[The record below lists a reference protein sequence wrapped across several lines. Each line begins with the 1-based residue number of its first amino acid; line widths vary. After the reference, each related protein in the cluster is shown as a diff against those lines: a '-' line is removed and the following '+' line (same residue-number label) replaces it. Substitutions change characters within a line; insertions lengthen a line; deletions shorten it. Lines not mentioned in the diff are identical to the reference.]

1 MISGIFGK
9 TKPINFIILL
19 GFLFLFY
26 WFVHFVLYEN
36 HYEPEQLVVKFV
48 VLGVLLFS
56 VFIVD
61 FIVKRN
67 QITATN
73 SFAILY
79 YTLLI
84 VVFPEVLLDDNV
96 VFCSFFLLL
105 AIRRLI
111 SLKSLKNIK
120 LKVFDATIWTLI
132 ASLFYDWAIIYL
144 ILVCIA
150 IYFYE
155 PKNIKNWL
163 VPLTGILAIGIIVLC
178 FLIVTD
184 NLDFLKNHYQFSFK
198 VDIIAYWM
206 NSTKPAIYAIITI
219 ITATLAFVKMGKLGV
234 GKIITMRLIAISLAL
249 GLIVTFLKTTNETY
263 PVLITFFPGAIFLAK
278 YVELIKK
285 ETLREIVLIVSV
297 VAPFL
302 ILMTEMILK

>member
-9 TKPINFIILL
+9 TKPINFILLL

-36 HYEPEQLVVKFV
+36 HYEPEQLVIKFV

-67 QITATN
+67 QITTTN
-73 SFAILY
+73 SYAILY

-84 VVFPEVLLDDNV
+84 VVFPEVLLDDNA

-105 AIRRLI
+105 ATRRLI

-132 ASLFYDWAIIYL
+132 ASLFYDWAILYL

-163 VPLTGILAIGIIVLC
+163 VPLTGILAIGIIAIC
-178 FLIVTD
+178 FLIITD
-184 NLDFLKNHYQFSFK
+184 NLDFLKNHYQFSFN
-198 VDIIAYWM
+198 VDIIAYWI
-206 NSTKPAIYAIITI
+206 NSTKLAIYGIITI
-219 ITATLAFVKMGKLGV
+219 ITGSLVFIKMGKLGV

-249 GLIVTFLKTTNETY
+249 GLMVTFLKTTNDTY
-263 PVLITFFPGAIFLAK
+263 PLLITFFPGAIFLAK

-285 ETLREIVLIVSV
+285 ATLREIVLMVSV

-302 ILMTEMILK
+302 ILMTKMILK

>member
-9 TKPINFIILL
+9 TKPINFILLL

-36 HYEPEQLVVKFV
+36 HYEPEQLVIKFV

-67 QITATN
+67 QITTTN
-73 SFAILY
+73 SYAILY

-84 VVFPEVLLDDNV
+84 VVFPEVLLDDNA

-105 AIRRLI
+105 ATRRLI

-132 ASLFYDWAIIYL
+132 ASLFYDWAILYL

-163 VPLTGILAIGIIVLC
+163 VPLTGILAIGIIAFC
-178 FLIVTD
+178 FLIITD
-184 NLDFLKNHYQFSFK
+184 NLDFLKNHYQFSFN
-198 VDIIAYWM
+198 VDIIAYWI
-206 NSTKPAIYAIITI
+206 NSTKIVIYGIITI
-219 ITATLAFVKMGKLGV
+219 ITGSLVFIKMGKLGV

-249 GLIVTFLKTTNETY
+249 GLMVTFLKTTNDTY
-263 PVLITFFPGAIFLAK
+263 PLLITFFPGAIFLAK

-285 ETLREIVLIVSV
+285 ATLREIVLMVSV

-302 ILMTEMILK
+302 ILVTKMILK

>member
-9 TKPINFIILL
+9 TKPINFILLL

-36 HYEPEQLVVKFV
+36 HYEPEQLVIKFV

-67 QITATN
+67 QITTTN
-73 SFAILY
+73 SYAILY

-84 VVFPEVLLDDNV
+84 VVFPEVLLDDNA

-105 AIRRLI
+105 ATRRLI

-132 ASLFYDWAIIYL
+132 ASLFYDWAILYL

-163 VPLTGILAIGIIVLC
+163 VPLTGILAIGIIAFC
-178 FLIVTD
+178 FLIITD
-184 NLDFLKNHYQFSFK
+184 NLDFLKNHYQFSFN
-198 VDIIAYWM
+198 VDIIAYWI
-206 NSTKPAIYAIITI
+206 NSTKLAIYGIITI
-219 ITATLAFVKMGKLGV
+219 ITASLVFIKMGKLGV

-249 GLIVTFLKTTNETY
+249 GLMVTFLKTTNDTY

-285 ETLREIVLIVSV
+285 ATLREIVLMVSV
-297 VAPFL
+297 IAPFL
-302 ILMTEMILK
+302 ILMTKMILK

>member
-19 GFLFLFY
+19 GFLFVFF
-26 WFVHFVLYEN
+26 WFVHFTLNEN
-36 HYEPEQLVVKFV
+36 DYEPEQLVVKFV
-48 VLGVLLFS
+48 VLGILLFS

-73 SFAILY
+73 SFVILY
-79 YTLLI
+79 FTLLI
-84 VVFPEVLLDDNV
+84 VVFPEVLLDDNSIL
-96 VFCSFFLLL
+96 CNFFLLL
-105 AIRRLI
+105 ALRRLI
-111 SLKSLKNIK
+111 SLKSLKNVK

-144 ILVCIA
+144 ILVGIA

-163 VPLTGILAIGIIVLC
+163 VPLTAIFTIAIIVLC

-184 NLDFLKNHYQFSFK
+184 NLEFLSNHYQLSPKFD
-198 VDIIAYWM
+198 VIAYWM
-206 NSTKPAIYAIITI
+206 DSTKLAVYAIIAFI
-219 ITATLAFVKMGKLGV
+219 SATLAFIKMSKLGM

-249 GLIVTFLKTTNETY
+249 GFAITFLKTSNEIY
-263 PVLITFFPGAIFLAK
+263 PVLITFCPGAIFLAK
-278 YVELIKK
+278 YVELIKRTTLK
-285 ETLREIVLIVSV
+285 EVVLIVSV

-302 ILMTEMILK
+302 LLITEMIVK

>member
-19 GFLFLFY
+19 GFLFVFY
-26 WFVHFVLYEN
+26 WFVHFALYEN
-36 HYEPEQLVVKFV
+36 HYEPEQLVVKLV

-79 YTLLI
+79 FTLLV
-84 VVFPEVLLDDNV
+84 VVFPEVLMDDNA

-120 LKVFDATIWTLI
+120 LKVFDATIWTLV

-144 ILVCIA
+144 ILVFIA

-163 VPLTGILAIGIIVLC
+163 VPLTGIIVIGIILIC
-178 FLIVTD
+178 FLIMTD
-184 NLDFLKNHYQFSFK
+184 NLDFLSNHYQLSFK
-198 VDIIAYWM
+198 FDVVAYWM
-206 NSTKPAIYAIITI
+206 NSTKLAIYAIITF
-219 ITATLAFVKMGKLGV
+219 ITATLVFIKMSKLGM

-249 GLIVTFLKTTNETY
+249 GLIVTFLKTTNDTY
-263 PVLITFFPGAIFLAK
+263 PVLITFFSGAIFLAK
-278 YVELIKK
+278 YVELIKRA
-285 ETLREIVLIVSV
+285 TLKEIVLIVSI

-302 ILMTEMILK
+302 VLMTEMILK

>member
-9 TKPINFIILL
+9 TKPINFILLL

-36 HYEPEQLVVKFV
+36 HYEPEQLVIKFV

-67 QITATN
+67 QITTTN
-73 SFAILY
+73 SYAILY

-84 VVFPEVLLDDNV
+84 VVFPEVLLDDNA

-105 AIRRLI
+105 ATRRLI

-132 ASLFYDWAIIYL
+132 ASLFYDWAILYL

-163 VPLTGILAIGIIVLC
+163 VPLTGILAIGIIAIC
-178 FLIVTD
+178 FLIITD
-184 NLDFLKNHYQFSFK
+184 NLDFLKNHYQFSFN
-198 VDIIAYWM
+198 VDIIAYWI
-206 NSTKPAIYAIITI
+206 NSTKLAIYGIITI
-219 ITATLAFVKMGKLGV
+219 ITGSLVFIKMGKLGV

-249 GLIVTFLKTTNETY
+249 GLMVTFLKTTNDTY

-285 ETLREIVLIVSV
+285 ATLREIVLMVSV

-302 ILMTEMILK
+302 ILMTKMILK

>member
-9 TKPINFIILL
+9 TKPINFIIIL
-19 GFLFLFY
+19 GFLFVFY
-26 WFVHFVLYEN
+26 WFVHFVLYQN
-36 HYEPEQLVVKFV
+36 HYEPEQFVIKFV
-48 VLGVLLFS
+48 VLGILLFS

-73 SFAILY
+73 SYAILY
-79 YTLLI
+79 FTLLI
-84 VVFPEVLLDDNV
+84 IIFPEVLLDDNA

-120 LKVFDATIWTLI
+120 LKVFDATIWTLA
-132 ASLFYDWAIIYL
+132 ASLFYDWAILYL

-163 VPLTGILAIGIIVLC
+163 VPLTGILTIGIIVLC
-178 FLIVTD
+178 FLIITD

-198 VDIIAYWM
+198 GDIIAYWI
-206 NSTKPAIYAIITI
+206 NSTKLAIYAIITI
-219 ITATLAFVKMGKLGV
+219 IIAALAFIKMGKLGM
-234 GKIITMRLIAISLAL
+234 GKIITMRLIAISLAI
-249 GLIVTFLKTTNETY
+249 GLLVTFLKTSNDTF
-263 PVLITFFPGAIFLAK
+263 PVLITFFSGAIFLAK
-278 YVELIKK
+278 YVELIKRA
-285 ETLREIVLIVSV
+285 TLKEIVLMVST

>member
-9 TKPINFIILL
+9 TKPINFILLL

-36 HYEPEQLVVKFV
+36 HYEPEQLVIKFV

-67 QITATN
+67 QITTTN
-73 SFAILY
+73 SYAILY

-84 VVFPEVLLDDNV
+84 VVFPEVLLDDNA

-105 AIRRLI
+105 ATRRLI

-132 ASLFYDWAIIYL
+132 ASLFYDWAILYL

-163 VPLTGILAIGIIVLC
+163 VPLTGILAIGIIAFC
-178 FLIVTD
+178 FLIITD
-184 NLDFLKNHYQFSFK
+184 NLDFLKNHYQFSFN
-198 VDIIAYWM
+198 VDIIAYWI
-206 NSTKPAIYAIITI
+206 NSTKLAIYGIITI
-219 ITATLAFVKMGKLGV
+219 ITASLVFIKMGKLGV

-249 GLIVTFLKTTNETY
+249 GLMVTFLKTTNDTY

-285 ETLREIVLIVSV
+285 TTLREIVLMVSV
-297 VAPFL
+297 IAPFL
-302 ILMTEMILK
+302 ILMTKMILK

>member
-19 GFLFLFY
+19 GFLFVFY
-26 WFVHFVLYEN
+26 WFVHFGLNEN

-48 VLGVLLFS
+48 VLGILLFG

-73 SFAILY
+73 SFVILY
-79 YTLLI
+79 FTLLI
-84 VVFPEVLLDDNV
+84 IVFPEVLLDENS
-96 VFCSFFLLL
+96 VFCNFFLLL
-105 AIRRLI
+105 ALRRLI

-120 LKVFDATIWTLI
+120 LKVFDATIWILI
-132 ASLFYDWAIIYL
+132 ASLFYDWAILYL
-144 ILVCIA
+144 ILVGIA

-163 VPLTGILAIGIIVLC
+163 VPLTGIFTVGIIVFC
-178 FLIVTD
+178 FLIITD
-184 NLDFLKNHYQFSFK
+184 NLEFLSSHYQLSPKFD
-198 VDIIAYWM
+198 VIAYWM
-206 NSTKPAIYAIITI
+206 DSTKLAIYAIFTFIS
-219 ITATLAFVKMGKLGV
+219 ATLVFIKMSKLGM

-249 GLIVTFLKTTNETY
+249 GFAITFLKTSNDVY
-263 PVLITFFPGAIFLAK
+263 PVLITFCPGAIFLAK

-285 ETLREIVLIVSV
+285 TTLKEIVLMVSI

-302 ILMTEMILK
+302 ILITEMIVK

>member
-9 TKPINFIILL
+9 TKPINFILLL

-36 HYEPEQLVVKFV
+36 HYEPEQLVIKFV

-67 QITATN
+67 QITTTN
-73 SFAILY
+73 SYAILY

-84 VVFPEVLLDDNV
+84 VVFPEVLLDDNA

-132 ASLFYDWAIIYL
+132 ASLFYDWAILYL

-163 VPLTGILAIGIIVLC
+163 VPLTGILAIGIIAFC
-178 FLIVTD
+178 FLIITD
-184 NLDFLKNHYQFSFK
+184 NLDFLKNHYQFSFN
-198 VDIIAYWM
+198 VDIIAYWI
-206 NSTKPAIYAIITI
+206 NSTKLAIYGIITI
-219 ITATLAFVKMGKLGV
+219 ITASLVFIKMGKLGV

-249 GLIVTFLKTTNETY
+249 GLMVTFLKTTNDTY
-263 PVLITFFPGAIFLAK
+263 PLLITFFPGAIFLAK

-285 ETLREIVLIVSV
+285 ATLREIVLMVSV
-297 VAPFL
+297 IAPFL
-302 ILMTEMILK
+302 ILMTKMILK